1 MMRRQKPFRAFGI
14 RDVCRMHAHAQQ
26 EPFHINPTLPF
37 APVDLFSL
45 SSPRAPPASVVVTD
59 GESRTLMDG
68 AGLQF
73 SARRARFRSV
83 SLMVTKV
90 PSRFH
95 VSKEERTERIG
106 GTSARCAIDSWC
118 NVWSAVC

>member
-95 VSKEERTERIG
+95 ESKEERTERIG